1 MLSPISSM
9 VPDENKAEY
18 KILYKK
24 TPDGHE
30 TTANPTKHLI
40 EYLESQGVIMPQD
53 VLVKEEFRDASSDN
67 TNNNYA
73 VDTSNYNQQKQ
84 AINNTNIMQP
94 NQTIQPNPNI
104 VQSNTNSYNNIPNIY
119 ANNIP
124 HQATIT
130 GINNN
135 NVV

>member
-1 MLSPISSM
+1 
-9 VPDENKAEY
+9 
-18 KILYKK
+18 
-24 TPDGHE
+24 
-30 TTANPTKHLI
+30 
-40 EYLESQGVIMPQD
+40 
-53 VLVKEEFRDASSDN
+53 
-67 TNNNYA
+67 
-73 VDTSNYNQQKQ
+73 
-84 AINNTNIMQP
+84 MQP

>member
-1 MLSPISSM
+1 
-9 VPDENKAEY
+9 
-18 KILYKK
+18 
-24 TPDGHE
+24 
-30 TTANPTKHLI
+30 
-40 EYLESQGVIMPQD
+40 MPQD

-104 VQSNTNSYNNIPNIY
+104 VQSNTNSYNSIPNIY